1 MSMRLEKDGSYVYVD
16 YVEVYST
23 TVYEN
28 DGDTEIE
35 AVSLDFSNGAFI
47 LKDGGMAE
55 IKLDEGTS
63 SICNISPRCIFTSA
77 SITVDNGRAF
87 ISVME
92 ADGVLSNYAFYLSD
106 LTTLV
111 SFGHRRD

>member
-1 MSMRLEKDGSYVYVD
+1 MSMRLEKDGSYVDVD
-16 YVEVYST
+16 YVEVHST

-28 DGDTEIE
+28 DDTEIE
-35 AVSLDFSNGAFI
+35 AASLDFSNGEFI
-47 LKDGGMAE
+47 LKDGDTAIIE
-55 IKLDEGTS
+55 LDEGTS
-63 SICNISPRCIFTSA
+63 SICNISPKCIFTSA

-87 ISVME
+87 ISVMG
-92 ADGVLSNYAFYLSD
+92 ADDVLSNYAFYLND

>member
-1 MSMRLEKDGSYVYVD
+1 MSMILEKDGSYVDVD
-16 YVEVYST
+16 YVEVHST

-35 AVSLDFSNGAFI
+35 AVSLDFSNGSFI
-47 LKDGGMAE
+47 LKDGDTAE

-63 SICNISPRCIFTSA
+63 SICNINHKCIFTSA
-77 SITVDNGRAF
+77 VISVNNGSSF

-92 ADGVLSNYAFYLSD
+92 ADGVLSNYTFYLSV